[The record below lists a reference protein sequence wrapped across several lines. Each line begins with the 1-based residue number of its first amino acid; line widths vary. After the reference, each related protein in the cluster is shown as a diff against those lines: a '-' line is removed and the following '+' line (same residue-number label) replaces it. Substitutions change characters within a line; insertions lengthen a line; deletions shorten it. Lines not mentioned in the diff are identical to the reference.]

1 MKITIIG
8 NGVMGKI
15 FEHAFSKGKMSRG
28 YTAKAI
34 DRKDPTPESDIY
46 IFAVKPQD
54 FIEAAKRLKG
64 KKGKLIISIMAGIP
78 IATLKKILA
87 GNRVIRSIP
96 NLGAKTN
103 TSMTVWTADKNATSK
118 DRKTAKK
125 IFQAIGEEIEV
136 KTDDMIDKATAL
148 SGSGPGFLY
157 FIADQMIKTAKKFGF
172 KEEDSQ
178 KLIRQTFLG
187 SVKAWE
193 SSDLKAKEMQD
204 KVTSK
209 KGTTLAGIEN
219 FKKNKLPKIL
229 EKGLKASYKRAREF
243 AK

>member
-1 MKITIIG
+1 MNLTIIG

-15 FEHAFSKGKMSRG
+15 FAHALSKDKSSGFSA
-28 YTAKAI
+28 TAI
-34 DRKDPTPESDIY
+34 DREDKTPESDIY

-54 FIEAAKRLKG
+54 FTEAAKRLKG

-78 IATLKKILA
+78 TKTLKRTLPQ
-87 GNRVIRSIP
+87 NRIIRSIP

-103 TSMTVWTADKNATSK
+103 SSMTVWTADKNATPK

-136 KTDDMIDKATAL
+136 KTDDMIDRATAL

-157 FIADQMIKTAKKFGF
+157 FIADQMVKTAKNFGF
-172 KEEDSQ
+172 KEDAAQ

-187 SVKAWE
+187 AVKAWE
-193 SSDLKAKEMQD
+193 SSNLKTKEMQD

-229 EKGLKASYKRAREF
+229 EKGLKASYKRAKELAR
-243 AK
+243 